1 MTMKTL
7 GKTNKTAYLLLALL
21 AAMVFALSF
30 LAVWMGDDVYFTFS
44 YAGTDWL
51 NKINSLKEIFDSQCV
66 YYMGRNGRFVT
77 HCVVQFFCGLAGKG
91 AFAVCNALMW
101 PLFVVM
107 LTRVAGFD
115 WQRHVGALFMLM
127 ALSFVCLRTQF
138 TPPCQ
143 VNYIWAFTAGLFAIE
158 WFLKPRQGTF
168 WTLFVVIFSFLAG
181 WGQESFS
188 SGVSAAMWI
197 YALLHFKKMKP
208 SQWGIL
214 IAFTA
219 GMLCLCLAPGN
230 FSKLGSNSLR
240 ATPVAMA
247 CYMHAIYLLAVVM
260 LVLLLSKKE
269 SLLEIYK
276 ENAFWFNA
284 MFFMVVFNFIA
295 RVYCNRQLFGIE
307 LMCIIIVV
315 RLLYRYLGNRRSWL
329 VAFMGVLMVL
339 MAVVFV
345 MDLSIINRRTAL
357 ANEIKSLYEQS
368 SDGIVYCDIP
378 NKDFYYRDEDP
389 MWSFNYWALLQMS
402 RLYMADGKKP
412 LEWRPVEVKALLDK
426 PLKSQVIKL
435 GDEPGT
441 FLLIYAN
448 GDSTC
453 AFKITQERHYG
464 PFFVAGSVM
473 IRDAEKLDSP
483 DGTNVIRGKH
493 FRATLYRHN
502 DVYDRF
508 TDAELVRR

>member
-1 MTMKTL
+1 MKAPRKIRL
-7 GKTNKTAYLLLALL
+7 ASCLLLAML
-21 AAMVFALSF
+21 AVMVFTLS
-30 LAVWMGDDVYFTFS
+30 LMAVWLGDDVYFNFS

-51 NKINSLKEIFDSQCV
+51 NKIDSLGEIFDSQCA
-66 YYMGRNGRFVT
+66 YYMRRNGRFIT
-77 HCVVQFFCGLAGKG
+77 HCIVQFFCGIAGQE

-101 PLFVVM
+101 VAFTVI
-107 LTRVAGFD
+107 LTRVSGFD
-115 WQRHVGALFMLM
+115 WRRNTGAMIMLL
-127 ALSFVCLRTQF
+127 ALCFITLRTQF
-138 TPPCQ
+138 TPPTQ
-143 VNYIWAFTAGLFAIE
+143 VNYIWAFTAGLLSID
-158 WFLKPRQGTF
+158 WFMRPRQGKG
-168 WTLFVVIFSFLAG
+168 WTVCAVVFSFLAG

-197 YALLHFKKMKP
+197 YALLHFKSMKP
-208 SQWGIL
+208 AQWGIL
-214 IAFTA
+214 LAFTA

-247 CYMHAIYLLAVVM
+247 YYMRAIYLLMAVV
-260 LVLLLSKKE
+260 LVIVLSRKAT
-269 SLLEIYK
+269 LPRLYK

-307 LMCIIIVV
+307 IMSIIIVV
-315 RLLYRYLGNRRSWL
+315 RSLYRYWGDRRSL
-329 VAFMGVLMVL
+329 LRAVTGILLAL

-345 MDLSIINRRTAL
+345 LDVHIIHRRTMIAREL
-357 ANEIKSLYEQS
+357 HSLYEQS

-402 RLYMADGKKP
+402 RQFQASGSDKP
-412 LEWRPVEVKALLDK
+412 LEWRPTEVKALLNL
-426 PLKSQVIKL
+426 PLKSQAIEL
-435 GDEPGT
+435 ESEPGT
-441 FLLIYAN
+441 FLLIYAD

-453 AFKITQERHYG
+453 AFKVTQERRYG
-464 PFFVAGSVM
+464 GVFVAGSVTTHTA
-473 IRDAEKLDSP
+473 RQLDSP
-483 DGTNVIRGKH
+483 DGTQVIRGAH
-493 FRATLYRHN
+493 FRATIYRHN

-508 TDAELVRR
+508 TDARLLQ